1 MATKKPKTSAK
12 STKTTKSTKP
22 KTAAKPVTS
31 VAAPAKT
38 KTVEK
43 EVTSEANKSCFKG
56 FFSRKYEEKESIL
69 TVFKRP
75 KFYGALLGEVLGT
88 ALLTLL
94 LFSLSFAS
102 LANIATFGLALVAIL
117 IAVYAFSGACLNPI
131 VTVGMMAS
139 RRMSVIR
146 GIMYI
151 IAEVVGAWLGWLIFN
166 SFHMAG
172 GETASAVPTLTAIEE
187 GQFWLFAM
195 VELLG
200 AVIIAFIFAR
210 ALKYKRSVFTFA
222 VTATGG
228 VILAVL
234 AGYMVSAALLGLNNN
249 FIFNPAVALM
259 YQIFPTSGD
268 GFGEIMG
275 GVCQALS
282 VYALLPMIGGVV
294 GFYLSDFM
302 GKLSCEE

>member
-1 MATKKPKTSAK
+1 MARKPKNAEAIL
-12 STKTTKSTKP
+12 P
-22 KTAAKPVTS
+22 DLN
-31 VAAPAKT
+31 
-38 KTVEK
+38 EI
-43 EVTSEANKSCFKG
+43 ESEMSQVRSKG
-56 FFSRKYEEKESIL
+56 RY
-69 TVFKRP
+69 RQ
-75 KFYGALLGEVLGT
+75 ALKG
-88 ALLTLL
+88 
-94 LFSLSFAS
+94 
-102 LANIATFGLALVAIL
+102 TFGTFVVIAAI
-117 IAVYAFSGACLNPI
+117 
-131 VTVGMMAS
+131 
-139 RRMSVIR
+139 
-146 GIMYI
+146 
-151 IAEVVGAWLGWLIFN
+151 
-166 SFHMAG
+166 
-172 GETASAVPTLTAIEE
+172 
-187 GQFWLFAM
+187 
-195 VELLG
+195 